1 MSQQLTDPPAP
12 KPGRKAIFLDRD
24 GVINSNEG
32 RYYIWEKEELE
43 INPGVIKTLSLLKE
57 QGFMLFVITNQGG
70 VSRGQYNRKDVEA
83 LHLHL
88 NSLLERKGAAVDE
101 FYYCPH
107 HSDHEKCLCRKPQP
121 LLIQKAMARY
131 GIDAQQSWM
140 IGDSRRDVEAGAAAG
155 LRTILVKSNRNL
167 EEILDKIQ

>member
-1 MSQQLTDPPAP
+1 MNPRPTDFPNQ
-12 KPGRKAIFLDRD
+12 RSVNKAVFLDRD

-32 RYYIWEKEELE
+32 RYYIWEKEELK
-43 INPGVIKTLSLLKE
+43 INPGVIKTLKFLKE
-57 QGFMLFVITNQGG
+57 RGFMLFVITNQGG
-70 VSRGQYNRKDVEA
+70 ISRGQYSRKDVEV
-83 LHLHL
+83 LHGYL
-88 NSLLERKGAAVDE
+88 NSLLEREGAAVDE

-107 HSDHEKCLCRKPQP
+107 HSDHENCLCRKPQA
-121 LLIQKAMARY
+121 LMIQKAMARY

-140 IGDSRRDVEAGAAAG
+140 IGDSQRDVEAGKAAG